1 MKRARS
7 LLRSSKEKP
16 VMKTQKKR
24 FKWRGVTT
32 FMLILASVVEII
44 SGVVLYITPLGR
56 FANWTNWTLLGLN
69 KHEWVA
75 IHTIFGYLLLI
86 IIAGHL
92 YYNWRVIVA
101 FLWSRMRKA
110 FNLKREL
117 AVASLISLFVFLGTF
132 WGLPPFSTVMDFG
145 YKMKLSWEG
154 NAVQSG
160 RWEGN
165 RATSTSVLSTL
176 EKGNETKGWRRN
188 NDLPPGV
195 AHAETSPD
203 TERVFPAERGGDFG
217 RKTLEMI
224 CSENG
229 VPVKEGLSRLRNQG
243 IEASATD
250 RIRDLANRSGKRPS
264 EIIQVITGGTGTYLG
279 SAHSQLDRHSEVIAR
294 ADNRAGSKKG
304 KAATLKGRDLV
315 RLGKIATVTGTLFQH
330 GDEWGLKVGDTL
342 YEIHL
347 GPAEYRAQKGF
358 TLKEGDQATIKG
370 FVYNTDVA
378 VTTIETGGKS
388 IVLRDET
395 GRPAWARTTFSSAG
409 RARNL

>member
-1 MKRARS
+1 M
-7 LLRSSKEKP
+7 
-16 VMKTQKKR
+16 MKTQKKR

-32 FMLILASVVEII
+32 FMLILASAVEII
-44 SGVVLYITPLGR
+44 SGVVLYITPPGR
-56 FANWTNWTLLGLN
+56 IANWTNWTFWGLN
-69 KHEWVA
+69 KHEWGA
-75 IHTIFGYLLLI
+75 MHTIFGYLLLI

-92 YYNWRVIVA
+92 YYNWRVVVA
-101 FLWSRMRKA
+101 FVWSRMRKT

-117 AVASLISLFVFLGTF
+117 AVATVISLVVFLGTF
-132 WGLPPFSTVMDFG
+132 WNLPPFSTVMNFG
-145 YKMKLSWEG
+145 DKVKHSWESG
-154 NAVQSG
+154 ASPRG
-160 RWEGN
+160 RW
-165 RATSTSVLSTL
+165 
-176 EKGNETKGWRRN
+176 KGNSLASSSIPSTVEKENRSMGWKRN
-188 NDLPPGV
+188 NTLSPGL
-195 AHAETSPD
+195 AYAETTPYTKRGSPAD
-203 TERVFPAERGGDFG
+203 RGTGFG
-217 RKTLEMI
+217 RKTLETI
-224 CSENG
+224 CSENH
-229 VPVKEGLSRLRNQG
+229 VPAQEGLSRLRNQG

-279 SAHSQLDRHSEVIAR
+279 SAHSQLDRHSEVIPR
-294 ADNRAGSKKG
+294 GDNRAGSKKG

-330 GDEWGLKVGDTL
+330 ADEWGLKVGDTL